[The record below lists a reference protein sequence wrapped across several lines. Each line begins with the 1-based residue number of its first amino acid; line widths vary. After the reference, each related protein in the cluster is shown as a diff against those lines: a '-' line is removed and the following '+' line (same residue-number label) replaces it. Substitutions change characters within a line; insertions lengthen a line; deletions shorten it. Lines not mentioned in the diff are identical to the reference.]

1 MGAHTYI
8 QSPQWHTHHSH
19 IFMTVRSPPGKSSNY
34 NSGITL
40 EHNLGLFKVI
50 RIQRHVKV
58 IFSVKTSLVQK
69 DEHLLFMKMTVFWV
83 VAPSGSGSSSGS
95 GGDGSSIL
103 AVVAAVTVV
112 LAVAVLGIQAYQ
124 LLRPFVPT

>member
-1 MGAHTYI
+1 
-8 QSPQWHTHHSH
+8 
-19 IFMTVRSPPGKSSNY
+19 MTVRSPPGKSSNY